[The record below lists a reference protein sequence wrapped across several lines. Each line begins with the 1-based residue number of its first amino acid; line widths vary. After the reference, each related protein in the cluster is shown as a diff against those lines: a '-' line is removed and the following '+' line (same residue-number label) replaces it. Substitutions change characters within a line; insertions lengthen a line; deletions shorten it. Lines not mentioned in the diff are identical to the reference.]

1 MLQVWRDV
9 PLHPDDTTG
18 QGQDQHTF
26 EKVEIVQELH
36 AIFRLAVV
44 VIFLGTTPLSRGKD
58 GRISM

>member
-36 AIFRLAVV
+36 AIF
-44 VIFLGTTPLSRGKD
+44 LGTTPLSRGKD